1 MLALLS
7 VSFMTRPGSFQE
19 NANQP
24 VDVIVAK
31 PLPQSFFYANKDTFF
46 IREHFDL
53 QGRTI
58 SIPPNTS
65 LLFDGG
71 SLRNGT
77 IAFSNSSIL
86 GKPRVLANV
95 EGTIANKVLCIDWF
109 LDSNDVYQLFERGI
123 YKLADNHILSFSTKD
138 YVMSSLLNADNDLV
152 LHNVVF
158 DGNNCV
164 ITATD
169 NKNVLHS
176 MVPLDMSSN
185 IIIKNMTLDGNAGV
199 LRSNTEGSRHNL
211 RIVRVKDLQLL
222 NVISKNA
229 FTDGFCINGAE
240 NVLMENCTASHNGRQ
255 GLSVVKCKK
264 TRIRNCTFEG
274 TYRTAPMSGVDIEP
288 NNPQTEGVNILFT
301 NCRFLNNKS
310 CGLLVSFH
318 EGKTC
323 GARKTVS
330 VDSCYFSNNES
341 GIVLQSAER
350 SGCGYVKV
358 SNSVVEDTK
367 FVPLTTNWAKHKTPK
382 VTISNIILHNG
393 NLNDNRSSK
402 QLLAINANKRNTGN
416 IHIDGIKILQ
426 DPEYASKVNYGI
438 YLNSSSGVISDVSL
452 QNLDINLN
460 RDNSLNSG
468 VYDIRENA
476 AFGDNVKVEYDNPRV
491 MTLSSPS
498 HANRDKGL
506 LSNYSVARGANLDLK
521 SSFNLDVR
529 PSKVTFTIPSGSSMT
544 NVFSSKHKIKYSDGK
559 IYTSSDVFD
568 RSFWVERKGKDYIIH
583 FSTSE

>member
-1 MLALLS
+1 MMKKYLLLSLILLALLS
-7 VSFMTRPGSFQE
+7 VSFMTRPEGFQE
-19 NANQP
+19 NVNQP
-24 VDVIVAK
+24 EDVIVAK
-31 PLPQSFFYANKDTFF
+31 PLPQSFFYASKDTFF

-58 SIPPNTS
+58 STPSGAT

-77 IAFSNSSIL
+77 VVFRNSSIL
-86 GKPRVLANV
+86 GKPRVLTNV

-123 YKLADNHILSFSTKD
+123 YKLANNHILSFSTKE

-176 MVPLDMSSN
+176 MIPLDMSSN
-185 IIIKNMTLDGNAGV
+185 IIIKNMTLDGNAGI

-229 FTDGFCINGAE
+229 FTDGVCINGAE
-240 NVLMENCTASHNGRQ
+240 NVLMENCTVSHNGRQ

-264 TRIRNCTFEG
+264 TSIRNCTFEG

-288 NNPQTEGVNILFT
+288 NNPQTEGVNISFT

-318 EGKTC
+318 EGKTW
-323 GARKTVS
+323 GARKTVT
-330 VDSCYFSNNES
+330 VDSCFFSNNES

-358 SNSVVEDTK
+358 SNSLVEDTK
-367 FVPLTTNWAKHKTPK
+367 FVPLTTNWAKHKTPR
-382 VTISNIILHNG
+382 VTIKNITLHNG
-393 NLNDNRSSK
+393 NLGDNRSSR

-416 IHIDGIKILQ
+416 VFIDGIKIMQ

-438 YLNSSSGVISDVSL
+438 YLNSM
-452 QNLDINLN
+452 
-460 RDNSLNSG
+460 
-468 VYDIRENA
+468 IR
-476 AFGDNVKVEYDNPRV
+476 
-491 MTLSSPS
+491 
-498 HANRDKGL
+498 
-506 LSNYSVARGANLDLK
+506 
-521 SSFNLDVR
+521 
-529 PSKVTFTIPSGSSMT
+529 
-544 NVFSSKHKIKYSDGK
+544 
-559 IYTSSDVFD
+559 
-568 RSFWVERKGKDYIIH
+568 
-583 FSTSE
+583 